1 MITVPSALTIF
12 CWIALEYF
20 EGSLLG
26 ALKEAYVLRLSFVK
40 QYAPS
45 ADLRVTIAYFIWV
58 LFQAALYTVL
68 PGRSTGQLTA
78 GGKLLTYR
86 TNGFL
91 AWIITVLVFVLAALF
106 GAIDLSIIAH
116 HWGNL
121 IVIFNIYGYALSII
135 AYLKAHYAPSHIED
149 LTFSGS
155 VLYDFLMGIE
165 FNPRF
170 GQDWDWKL
178 FHNGRPG
185 IIGWTLIDLAYAALQ
200 YQTHGYITNSM
211 VMVNMFHAIY
221 VVDFFLNEDWYLRT
235 IDICH
240 DHFGFYLAW
249 GSAVWLPTMYTL
261 QAQYLARN
269 PVHLSPL
276 AAAAIMIL
284 SLSGYALFRSVN
296 AQKDRVR
303 RSNGDCSIWGRKAEV
318 MRCSFKTAD
327 GNNHETL
334 LLISGWWGHARHVNY
349 VGDLMLSY
357 SMCALCGIRDLLPW
371 TYLIFMACILVH
383 RCYRDEKR
391 CRIKYG
397 AAWDQ
402 YCSLVP
408 WRMIP
413 GVW

>member
-1 MITVPSALTIF
+1 MPPSGPPLCRVVCLAHRMLDDEETTKGHRAVDGYDKNTTTKDTDNRQRPNNNLSLLDMEITTSPEKWHSTSGSRNRTTKQIKGHLQGNYVRSTTALSNLSWRNRRNSWLSVFVCVFMITIPSALTIF
-12 CWIALEYF
+12 CWIALQYF
-20 EGSLLG
+20 EGSLFG
-26 ALKEAYVLRLSFVK
+26 AMKEAYMLRLSFVK

-86 TNGFL
+86 TNGFQ

-149 LTFSGS
+149 LTFSGKYPDSVLALTYRDQLLSGKTGS

-185 IIGWTLIDLAYAALQ
+185 IIGWTLMWVLACGC
-200 YQTHGYITNSM
+200 H
-211 VMVNMFHAIY
+211 
-221 VVDFFLNEDWYLRT
+221 FL
-235 IDICH
+235 
-240 DHFGFYLAW
+240 
-249 GSAVWLPTMYTL
+249 S
-261 QAQYLARN
+261 
-269 PVHLSPL
+269 
-276 AAAAIMIL
+276 
-284 SLSGYALFRSVN
+284 
-296 AQKDRVR
+296 
-303 RSNGDCSIWGRKAEV
+303 
-318 MRCSFKTAD
+318 
-327 GNNHETL
+327 
-334 LLISGWWGHARHVNY
+334 
-349 VGDLMLSY
+349 
-357 SMCALCGIRDLLPW
+357 
-371 TYLIFMACILVH
+371 
-383 RCYRDEKR
+383 CY
-391 CRIKYG
+391 
-397 AAWDQ
+397 
-402 YCSLVP
+402 
-408 WRMIP
+408 
-413 GVW
+413 